1 MEAEEDDQ
9 AAEHTDDP
17 LDGFDAE
24 RILARTQGRA
34 GLAARGSPPVG
45 AGERRTA
52 RSHPRDPRSEP
63 GRGSLPGSPR
73 QPGCGET
80 ARATG
85 PTRHPGSSG
94 GARGGWVGRRS
105 RTRRRRF
112 RRAR

>member
-1 MEAEEDDQ
+1 MEAEDDDQ

-34 GLAARGSPPVG
+34 GWLGEAHPQLEQERWRTPVTSPDLGPSG
-45 AGERRTA
+45 C
-52 RSHPRDPRSEP
+52 
-63 GRGSLPGSPR
+63 GSLPGSSKTTWLR
-73 QPGCGET
+73 NCE
-80 ARATG
+80 ATG

-105 RTRRRRF
+105 RTRPRRVRK
-112 RRAR
+112 AR